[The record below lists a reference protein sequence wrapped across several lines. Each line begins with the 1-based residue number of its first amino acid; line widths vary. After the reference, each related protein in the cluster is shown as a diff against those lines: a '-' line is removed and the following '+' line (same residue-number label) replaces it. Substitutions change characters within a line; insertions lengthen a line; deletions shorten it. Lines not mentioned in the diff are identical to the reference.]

1 MSNDK
6 FELLDG
12 SCSVSDIQ
20 NNFNYITKRH
30 ETLSE
35 NPAKK
40 MYINKNENRFR
51 FKIKSVFYLELLL
64 LETVKLLR
72 STESKITKDKNGTNV
87 PNLGI
92 TEVMLV
98 HCSIVNNSYQQSS
111 TFVPNKSF
119 GQWLELSSTNFI
131 FLRTFSSEFSDTEV

>member
-35 NPAKK
+35 NPAIK

-119 GQWLELSSTNFI
+119 GQ
-131 FLRTFSSEFSDTEV
+131 